1 MVSATHQPLQ
11 RARRPARPAA
21 VLGRVLPTLVLY
33 AVLLI
38 VVAVIAAPFLW
49 MISNAFKDQTA
60 IYANP
65 PAWLP
70 SPVITDNFVSA
81 WTQVPFPLFFLNS
94 VKVAGLITIGQLIT
108 CSLAAYAFA
117 RLRFP
122 GREIVF
128 GIYLSSLMVPGQVT
142 IIPLYILMKNLGLAS
157 AFGTFLLRQFFL
169 TIPRELEEAAIVDG
183 AGLLRVLVTVIL
195 PLSRPALAA
204 LAIFTFN
211 FFWNDFF
218 AALIFLDSPQNLTLP
233 VGLSVLQGQY
243 GGTSPAVM
251 LAGVCMAIIPVLVVF
266 LVGQRYIV
274 EGITLT
280 GLKG

>member
-94 VKVAGLITIGQLIT
+94 
-108 CSLAAYAFA
+108 
-117 RLRFP
+117 
-122 GREIVF
+122 
-128 GIYLSSLMVPGQVT
+128 SSLQ
-142 IIPLYILMKNLGLAS
+142 
-157 AFGTFLLRQFFL
+157 
-169 TIPRELEEAAIVDG
+169 
-183 AGLLRVLVTVIL
+183 
-195 PLSRPALAA
+195 
-204 LAIFTFN
+204 
-211 FFWNDFF
+211 
-218 AALIFLDSPQNLTLP
+218 
-233 VGLSVLQGQY
+233 
-243 GGTSPAVM
+243 
-251 LAGVCMAIIPVLVVF
+251 
-266 LVGQRYIV
+266 
-274 EGITLT
+274 
-280 GLKG
+280 